1 MHFEAKF
8 LEAGRDPKRVDRIL
22 KVVEVTLRA
31 MVTVSGPREVAEF
44 EISITPNPE
53 KPREPKGPER
63 HRVL

>member
-31 MVTVSGPREVAEF
+31 MVPVSGPREVAEF
-44 EISITPNPE
+44 EISIA
-53 KPREPKGPER
+53 PRSLAQRQRLEER
-63 HRVL
+63 VVT